1 MSNQTTGGILGKKTL
16 KEILDNNSLTI
27 EKDGQSQ
34 SFEKLLAEGVI
45 DETSINLNIGKLY
58 RLDPGL
64 TALDIKGKYIIG
76 EDFQE
81 LIPSS
86 DGSVIIEPEDDLLGY
101 TFEKIKTP
109 DNVVGKIS
117 ARRTS
122 VNNLGIEIDGF
133 VPPGLAEDHVTFKL
147 KNPTKRSIT
156 VYVGNTPPMKVIFQS
171 LSSREK
177 YGADREAKVE
187 STGNMFSGFGDKEKN
202 IVGKVTY
209 SFLFE
214 AIAIQGKKHILRL
227 TIQNETSVSLTK
239 LIIVP
244 TLTTDDYKFV
254 SLPNDWK
261 FLTNGEKTCPAC
273 TNESCRHKIFYDV
286 PIKPREK
293 LEFVFKIV
301 FTEPAKSAKLKI
313 DVKCEPDSD
322 KIQII
327 DTSESL
333 ALQVQS
339 KRSFLWQE
347 FADRFLDAFL
357 IAFLIFAIDYCLHS
371 ISEKWKIYV
380 VTGVVAF
387 VGFHVPRLYSRVRE
401 RFFDKK

>member
-1 MSNQTTGGILGKKTL
+1 MSNQTSGGILGKKTL
-16 KEILDNNSLTI
+16 KEILDNSSLTI
-27 EKDGQSQ
+27 EREGQIQ
-34 SFEKLLAEGVI
+34 DFGKLEKEGVI

-58 RLDPGL
+58 RLDPEL
-64 TALDIKGKYIIG
+64 TALDIKGKYTIG

-81 LIPSS
+81 LIPNS
-86 DGSVIIEPEDDLLGY
+86 DGSIIIEPDDDLLGY

-109 DNVVGKIS
+109 DNVVGKLS

-133 VPPGLAEDHVTFKL
+133 IPPGLAIDHVTFKL
-147 KNPTKRSIT
+147 KNPTKRAIT
-156 VYVGNTPPMKVIFQS
+156 IYVGNTPPMKVIFQS
-171 LSSREK
+171 LSSHEK

-187 STGNMFSGFGDKEKN
+187 STENMYSGFGDKEKN
-202 IVGKVTY
+202 IIGKVIY
-209 SFLFE
+209 SFQFE

-227 TIQNETSVSLTK
+227 TIQNETSVPLTK

-261 FLTNGEKTCPAC
+261 FVTNGETTCPAC
-273 TNESCRHKIFYDV
+273 SNQPCCHKIFYDT
-286 PIKPREK
+286 PIKPRDR

-322 KIQII
+322 KIQIV

-333 ALQVQS
+333 AYQVQS

-357 IAFLIFAIDYCLHS
+357 IAFLIFAIDFCLHS
-371 ISEKWKIYV
+371 ISDNWKIYV

-387 VGFHVPRLYSRVRE
+387 VGFFVPRLYSRVRE